1 MKRLN
6 ILWIGLISVLMTAC
20 YDDYEKDYDKS
31 SVYFASQKPLRT
43 LVADTDMSIKV
54 GVAIG
59 GKREVHTDDWATFE
73 IDPSLLDGTGL
84 TLMPGNYYQLAN
96 PNKMTISNPNL
107 AIADVKVTFSD
118 AFYEDNAALNKHY
131 AIPFRLV
138 DHNQDEISTD
148 VNGNLKDYSI
158 VVVKFVSQ
166 YHGTYFVKGKVT
178 NLSTQQVTEYSNK
191 DLSQNMTRSVNIEAG
206 GSVAITDASAT
217 LDPAA
222 ESLEFVGKQPKFT
235 LSYKYTKGGVTYQVD
250 EELIRRQNP
259 EADLRFQEW

>member
-73 IDPSLLDGTGL
+73 IDPSLLEGTGL
-84 TLMPGNYYQLAN
+84 TLMPENYYQLAN

-107 AIADVKVTFSD
+107 AIADVKVTSPM
-118 AFYEDNAALNKHY
+118 LS
-131 AIPFRLV
+131 IMTMPLW
-138 DHNQDEISTD
+138 ISIMPSLS
-148 VNGNLKDYSI
+148 GWSI
-158 VVVKFVSQ
+158 
-166 YHGTYFVKGKVT
+166 
-178 NLSTQQVTEYSNK
+178 
-191 DLSQNMTRSVNIEAG
+191 I
-206 GSVAITDASAT
+206 
-217 LDPAA
+217 
-222 ESLEFVGKQPKFT
+222 
-235 LSYKYTKGGVTYQVD
+235 
-250 EELIRRQNP
+250 IRMK
-259 EADLRFQEW
+259 

>member
-73 IDPSLLDGTGL
+73 IDPSLLEGTGL
-84 TLMPGNYYQLAN
+84 TLMPENYYQLAN
-96 PNKMTISNPNL
+96 PNKMTISNPKL

-118 AFYEDNAALNKHY
+118 AFYEDNTASVSYTHLTNHAYLRLKNLEVNY
-131 AIPFRLV
+131 QIPKRWLQPLRLTKLQVYVNGTNLLTFSKGDSRRDPEHSGQNVYPVVRRYNIGFRL
-138 DHNQDEISTD
+138 
-148 VNGNLKDYSI
+148 GL
-158 VVVKFVSQ
+158 
-166 YHGTYFVKGKVT
+166 
-178 NLSTQQVTEYSNK
+178 
-191 DLSQNMTRSVNIEAG
+191 
-206 GSVAITDASAT
+206 
-217 LDPAA
+217 
-222 ESLEFVGKQPKFT
+222 
-235 LSYKYTKGGVTYQVD
+235 
-250 EELIRRQNP
+250 
-259 EADLRFQEW
+259 